1 MKNSDFKYTIS
12 FKIFTVFTVSLIAC
26 AMASAAAAGTGP
38 ADLVLINGRILT
50 VDAKDSVAEGLA
62 VSAGKIIAVGS
73 SHEISALAG
82 PHTHVLDLQG
92 RTATPGLIDSHAHIS
107 SGGLRALLWVD
118 LSDADSVSEI
128 VKRVAAKAATVNR
141 GAWVLGRGWDEGKL
155 RELRYV
161 YAADLDVV
169 TPDNPV
175 WLEHTTG
182 HYGVANSAAL
192 KLAGITASSTDPPA
206 GTIDRDSKG
215 QPTGVLKEAALS
227 LVERLIPSPTS
238 EQRET
243 AILHM
248 VEELHREG
256 MTAFKDPD
264 ITADDWAA
272 YQSLATA
279 GKLDERVCVL
289 WGGGTTVESVR
300 AVIARMST
308 LPKAPSMIG
317 DRLMS
322 CGVKLFMDGSG
333 GARTAWVHQPWNK
346 RSTEQDGQNVGYP
359 NIEPAI
365 YREQIRLLTSAGINV
380 GTHAVGD
387 RAIDWVVDSYAAAL
401 EEHPVRG
408 LRHTIIH
415 ANLPTPHAMTV
426 MRMLEQRYDAGYPEI
441 QAPFLWWL
449 GDTYAGNYGP
459 QRSLHLIPLRSFQK
473 SSVMWGSGSDYYV
486 TPFPA
491 RYGLWASTA
500 RETLRGVY
508 GRQPFGT
515 AESVDVHAA
524 LRSYTAS
531 NARLLFLEDRIGTLE
546 VGKDADIAVW
556 DRDLYSV
563 PAAALK
569 DLHCELTLI
578 AGAVRY
584 RASTSPIRL
593 RGE

>member
-1 MKNSDFKYTIS
+1 LEYTIS
-12 FKIFTVFTVSLIAC
+12 IKLFTALAVSMIASG
-26 AMASAAAAGTGP
+26 AASAATPPTAP

-62 VSAGKIIAVGS
+62 ISGGKIVAVGS
-73 SHEISALAG
+73 SREISALAG
-82 PHTHVLDLQG
+82 PHTHLLDLQG
-92 RTATPGLIDSHAHIS
+92 RTATPGLIDSHAHIA
-107 SGGLRALLWVD
+107 SGGVRMLLWLDLGDARSVD
-118 LSDADSVSEI
+118 EI
-128 VKRVAAKAATVNR
+128 VKRVAAKAATLNH
-141 GAWVLGRGWDEGKL
+141 GEWVLGRGWDEGKL
-155 RELRYV
+155 TELRYV
-161 YAADLDVV
+161 YAADLDAI

-192 KLAGITASSTDPPA
+192 KRAGITASSKDPPA
-206 GTIDRDSKG
+206 GTIDRDVKG
-215 QPTGVLKEAALS
+215 QPTGVLKEAALN
-227 LVERLIPSPTS
+227 LVDRLIPSPTP

-243 AILHM
+243 GILHM
-248 VEELHREG
+248 VDELHREG
-256 MTAFKDPD
+256 MTAVKDPD
-264 ITADDWAA
+264 ITADEWAA
-272 YQSLATA
+272 YQSLAAA
-279 GKLDERVCVL
+279 GKLDEHVCVL
-289 WGGGTTVESVR
+289 WDGGKTVESVR
-300 AVIARMST
+300 AVVARLSK
-308 LPKAPSMIG
+308 LPKAPLMIG

-333 GARTAWVHQPWNK
+333 GARTGWVHRPWNK
-346 RSTEQDGQNVGYP
+346 NSTEQDGQNIGYP
-359 NIEPAI
+359 SIEPEI
-365 YREQIRLLTSAGINV
+365 YLEQIRLLTSAGINV
-380 GTHAVGD
+380 GTHAIGD

-401 EEHPVRG
+401 KEHPVRG

-415 ANLPTPHAMTV
+415 SNLPTPHAIAV
-426 MRMLEQRYDAGYPEI
+426 MKTLEQRYDAAYPEI
-441 QAPFLWWL
+441 QAPFLWWI

-459 QRSLHLIPLRSFQK
+459 ERSLHLIPLRSFQK
-473 SSVMWGSGSDYYV
+473 NSVMWGGGSDYSV
-486 TPFPA
+486 TPFAA

-556 DRDLYSV
+556 DRDLYAV

-569 DLHCELTLI
+569 DLHCELTMI
-578 AGAVRY
+578 AGTIRY
-584 RASTSPIRL
+584 RASTSPML
-593 RGE
+593 RGD

>member
-1 MKNSDFKYTIS
+1 M
-12 FKIFTVFTVSLIAC
+12 IAC
-26 AMASAAAAGTGP
+26 GAALAATARTGP

-62 VSAGKIIAVGS
+62 VSHGKIAAVGS
-73 SHEISALAG
+73 SGEISALVG
-82 PHTHVLDLQG
+82 PHTHILDLQG

-107 SGGLRALLWVD
+107 SGGLRALLWLD
-118 LSDADSVSEI
+118 LSDAKSVTEI
-128 VKRVAAKAATVNR
+128 VQRVAAKVATLKH
-141 GAWVLGRGWDEGKL
+141 GEWLMGRGWDEGKL
-155 RELRYV
+155 SELRYV

-192 KLAGITASSTDPPA
+192 KLAGITASTTDPPA
-206 GTIDRDSKG
+206 GTIDRDGRG
-215 QPTGVLKEAALS
+215 QPTGVLKEAALN
-227 LVERLIPSPTS
+227 LVDRLIPSPTPK
-238 EQRET
+238 QRET

-264 ITADDWAA
+264 ITEDDWAA
-272 YQSLATA
+272 YQSLAAA
-279 GKLDERVCVL
+279 GDLAERVCVL
-289 WGGGTTVESVR
+289 WDGGTTVESVR
-300 AVIARMST
+300 AVIARLSK
-308 LPKAPSMIG
+308 LPKPPLLIG

-333 GARTAWVHQPWNK
+333 GARTGWVYRPWNK
-346 RSTEQDGQNVGYP
+346 NSTEQDGQNVGYP
-359 NIEPAI
+359 SIEPAI
-365 YREQIRLLTSAGINV
+365 YREQVRLLTSAGITV

-387 RAIDWVVDSYAAAL
+387 RAIDWVIDSYAAAL
-401 EEHPVRG
+401 EQHPVRG

-415 ANLPTPHAMTV
+415 SNLPTPHAMAT
-426 MRMLEQRYDAGYPEI
+426 MRTLQQRYDAGYPEI
-441 QAPFLWWL
+441 QAPFLWWI

-459 QRSLHLIPLRSFQK
+459 ERSLHLIPLRSFQE
-473 SSVMWGSGSDYYV
+473 SGVMWGGGSDYYV
-486 TPFPA
+486 TPFAA

-531 NARLLFLEDRIGTLE
+531 NARLLHLEDRIGTLE
-546 VGKDADIAVW
+546 VGKDADVAVW
-556 DRDLYSV
+556 DRDPYSV
-563 PAAALK
+563 PSAALK
-569 DLHCELTLI
+569 ELHCELTMI
-578 AGAVRY
+578 GGTIRY
-584 RASTSPIRL
+584 RASTSPVQL
-593 RGE
+593 RGD

>member
-1 MKNSDFKYTIS
+1 MSTRLLA
-12 FKIFTVFTVSLIAC
+12 VLTVSLIAWG
-26 AMASAAAAGTGP
+26 AASAATPGTGR

-62 VSAGKIIAVGS
+62 VSGSKIVAVGS
-73 SHEISALAG
+73 SREISALAG
-82 PHTHVLDLQG
+82 PHTRILDLQG
-92 RTATPGLIDSHAHIS
+92 RTATPGLIDSHAHIA
-107 SGGLRALLWVD
+107 SGGLRTMLWVD
-118 LSDADSVSEI
+118 LSDATSVTEI
-128 VKRVAAKAATVNR
+128 VKRVAAKAATLNR
-141 GAWVLGRGWDEGKL
+141 GEWLMGRGWDEGKL
-155 RELRYV
+155 TELRYV
-161 YAADLDVV
+161 YAADLDGV

-192 KLAGITASSTDPPA
+192 ELAGITASTTDPPA
-206 GTIDRDSKG
+206 GTIDRDAKG
-215 QPTGVLKEAALS
+215 QPTGVLKEAALN
-227 LVERLIPSPTS
+227 LVDRLIPAPTP

-248 VEELHREG
+248 VDELHREG

-264 ITADDWAA
+264 ITAEDWAA
-272 YQSLATA
+272 YQSLAAA

-300 AVIARMST
+300 AVIARLSK
-308 LPKAPSMIG
+308 LPKAPVLIG

-333 GARTAWVHQPWNK
+333 GARTAWVHRPWNK
-346 RSTEQDGQNVGYP
+346 NSTQQDGQNVGYP
-359 NIEPAI
+359 NIEPAT

-401 EEHPVRG
+401 KEYPVRG

-415 ANLPTPHAMTV
+415 SNLPTPHAIAV
-426 MRMLEQRYDAGYPEI
+426 MRTLEQRYDAGYPEI

-459 QRSLHLIPLRSFQK
+459 ERSLHLIPLRSFQN

-486 TPFPA
+486 TPFAA

-556 DRDLYSV
+556 DRDPYSV
-563 PAAALK
+563 PTAALK
-569 DLHCELTLI
+569 GLRCELTMI
-578 AGAVRY
+578 AGTIRY
-584 RASTSPIRL
+584 RASTSPLQL
-593 RGE
+593 RGD

>member
-1 MKNSDFKYTIS
+1 LKNIRFLYIVS
-12 FKIFTVFTVSLIAC
+12 FKIFTVLALSLIAC
-26 AMASAAAAGTGP
+26 AAAAAPTAQRGS

-50 VDAKDSVAEGLA
+50 VDAKDSEAEGLA
-62 VSAGKIIAVGS
+62 VSAGKIMAVGS
-73 SHEISALAG
+73 SREISALAG
-82 PHTHVLDLQG
+82 PHTRVLNLKG

-107 SGGLRALLWVD
+107 SGGLRTLLWVD
-118 LSDADSVSEI
+118 LSDAHSVTEI
-128 VKRVAAKAATVNR
+128 VKRVAARAAVLKP
-141 GAWVLGRGWDEGKL
+141 GEWVLGHGWDEGKL
-155 RELRYV
+155 SELRYV

-169 TPDNPV
+169 TPGNPV

-182 HYGVANSAAL
+182 HYGVANSVAL
-192 KLAGITASSTDPPA
+192 KLAGITASTSDPPA
-206 GTIDRDSKG
+206 GTIDRDVKG
-215 QPTGVLKEAALS
+215 QPTGVLKEAALN
-227 LVERLIPSPTS
+227 LVDRLIPAPTP

-248 VEELHREG
+248 VEALHREG

-264 ITADDWAA
+264 IGADDWAA
-272 YQSLATA
+272 YQSLAAA
-279 GKLDERVCVL
+279 GRLDERVCVL
-289 WGGGTTVESVR
+289 WGGGTTLESVR
-300 AVIARMST
+300 EVIARMSK
-308 LPKAPSMIG
+308 LPKAPRMIG

-333 GARTAWVHQPWNK
+333 GARTGWVHQPWNK
-346 RSTEQDGQNVGYP
+346 NSTGQDGQNVGYP
-359 NIEPAI
+359 SIEPAI

-415 ANLPTPHAMTV
+415 SNLPTPHAMAV
-426 MRMLEQRYDAGYPEI
+426 MKTLEQRYDAGYPEV
-441 QAPFLWWL
+441 QPPFLWWL

-459 QRSLHLIPLRSFQK
+459 ERSLHLIPLRSFQQ
-473 SSVMWGSGSDYYV
+473 SGVMWGGGSDYYV
-486 TPFPA
+486 TPFAA

-508 GRQPFGT
+508 GRQPFGM

-531 NARLLFLEDRIGTLE
+531 NARLLFLEDRVGTLE

-556 DRDLYSV
+556 DRDPYSV
-563 PAAALK
+563 PPGSLK
-569 DLHCELTLI
+569 DLHCELTMI
-578 AGAVRY
+578 AGTVRY
-584 RASTSPIRL
+584 RASTSPIQL
-593 RGE
+593 RGD